1 MTVTITTSRND
12 SGEAQNAEQSSELST
27 PVRRL
32 GREKLAERTIETV
45 LQLTPDAET
54 VAATLRA
61 AGLRFSRKA
70 ETVRREAART
80 VRAEAKGFDF
90 SVFEDFAELQE
101 QARLSLQHAVETF
114 LDLLAQ
120 AEDERFQIEQIT
132 QNTTVEQR
140 LGDPAFRARR
150 EAAALI
156 LYQVWHGG
164 HWIAGAWE
172 AFDKV
177 FDAYR
182 KANPAPP
189 PTLAS
194 NDTAPARQDL
204 VARKIVSLDAWKS
217 ADR

>member
-1 MTVTITTSRND
+1 MSRDRPIQSDTAGLCTS
-12 SGEAQNAEQSSELST
+12 
-27 PVRRL
+27 VRRL

-45 LQLTPDAET
+45 LQLTPDTET

-61 AGLRFSRKA
+61 AGLRFTRKA

-80 VRAEAKGFDF
+80 VRVEARCFDF
-90 SVFEDFAELQE
+90 SVFADFDELQE
-101 QARLSLQHAVETF
+101 QARFSLQGAVETF

-132 QNTTVEQR
+132 QITTVEQR

-150 EAAALI
+150 EAAAVVLH
-156 LYQVWHGG
+156 QVWHGG

-182 KANPAPP
+182 KANPPP
-189 PTLAS
+189 PAALAS
-194 NDTAPARQDL
+194 NDTVPARQDL
-204 VARKIVSLDAWKS
+204 VAHKIVSLDAWKA
-217 ADR
+217 ADRSA